1 MAFSFTYF
9 TNHVYVTVLC
19 NSFVY
24 IILGHVKMSLNRQR
38 SYANHLATFAN
49 TSVITRN
56 KLDLSFRN
64 RSFVFARGHSIKQ
77 QRILRNS
84 GMLATREARFEFF
97 LVETS
102 VSRTNKEAK
111 EM

>member
-24 IILGHVKMSLNRQR
+24 MILGHVKMLLNRQR

-64 RSFVFARGHSIKQ
+64 RSFVSTRIFDQAAANPSKFWDAR
-77 QRILRNS
+77 N
-84 GMLATREARFEFF
+84 A
-97 LVETS
+97 
-102 VSRTNKEAK
+102 
-111 EM
+111 